1 MALDTKTSLATRH
14 LSKLHFVIE
23 FTQYQSDIKMNK
35 KTTKDPNLASAS
47 STKTTPKKLKELAQI
62 SVELARLVATNTSA
76 SEELLLELA
85 RHKDERVRRSVATN
99 PSTPVKAA
107 MAVGSQFPEDLL
119 NNPSFNLY
127 ILAEP
132 NLLTGI
138 GASALR
144 ALLKREVCP
153 DSFFAYAASQDD
165 EATQLA
171 ILTNPRA
178 PKSIIQQLANSPHT
192 RVQDTAKKHVA
203 LQSTKADESSWKDGF
218 IAELLEEEKNRDKV
232 PEAHQS
238 LAYFLISQVDDLSEL
253 TEHELWVVRTAW
265 TKEDRKNSFWMPT
278 FDFSKGNYPAS
289 ILQIAAKS
297 EDRNFRG
304 QIAQNP
310 NTPTAVLE
318 LLAKDEDEDVQSS
331 VTKNPNTPTPV
342 LELLAKDE
350 DRHVRSEVAKNPN
363 TPTSV
368 LKLLAKDESSSVRS
382 EVAENPNTPTS
393 VLKLLAK
400 DEDEDV
406 RSSVAKN
413 PNTPTAVLELLAKDE
428 DRGVR
433 GEVAENPKS
442 PISVLELLAK
452 EEDEYVQS
460 SVAKNP
466 NTPASVLVTLASVLE
481 LLAKDES
488 SSVRCRVAEN
498 PKSPTS
504 VLELLAK
511 DEDEDVRRRV
521 AENPKSPTSVL
532 ELLAKDEDKDVRRR
546 VAQNPNTPTSVLEL
560 LAKDEDEYVRRSVA
574 QNPNPPTSVLELLA
588 KDENENVRSEV
599 AENPKSPISVLEHL
613 AKDEDWHVRGG
624 VANNLKTPIPILE
637 ILAKDADRHVRSE
650 VAKNPNTPT
659 SVLELLAKEEDE
671 YVRGGVAQNP
681 NTPDAVKEYLWSIYI
696 NWLYKNEIP
705 ESIQITTWKKKF
717 ISSHFMTD
725 LQNRVDSAKK
735 NKELSGLRNEF
746 ITRMVAGSKP
756 SITRC
761 VAFLLDDCPAAS
773 LAKYQRSSWWIER
786 CAIAQN
792 KNVPENVLKKLLN
805 DANLLV
811 QKSAL
816 FSFQKE
822 RIVQTPV
829 AIDTLP
835 TDKNNPKTAKEI
847 NWQFNFNTALET
859 ADKSLI
865 GDTDQIVYRSFKNL
879 AFMFWYKNFG
889 QGISDTEMYFIK
901 KSKKMHGVSI
911 SMNLNTPIPILEI
924 LAKDSNEDVRSSVA
938 QNPNTPTPVLELL
951 AKDGFSDV
959 RLRVAEN
966 PKTPTSVLE
975 HLGLS
980 ELLWVPLAHRR
991 CHNEGQDLAWDMGTF
1006 RAAKDAD
1013 RHVRSAVAKNPNTP
1027 TSVLEHL
1034 AKDEDR
1040 HVRSEVAKNPNTP
1053 TSVLELLA
1061 KDEDSSVRC
1070 EVAENPK
1077 TPTPVLEHLAKD
1089 EDSDV
1094 QSSVAQNPNTPISVL
1109 ELLAKDESSSV
1120 RCEVAENPKSPT
1132 SVLELLAKDEDEYVR
1147 SNVAENPNTPTS
1159 VLKLLAKDE
1168 DERVRSE
1175 VAKNPKTPTSV
1186 LELLAKDEDSSVQC
1200 EVAENPKTPT
1210 PVLELL
1216 AKDGVYFL
1224 TSVAKNPNIPTS
1236 VLVTLASVLKLLA
1249 KDEDSDVRSEVAKNP
1264 KTPTSVLELLAKDE
1278 DEDVR
1283 WRVAENTNTP
1293 TSVLELLAKDENSS
1307 VRSSVAENP
1316 KTPTSVLKLL
1326 AKDEDERVRSEVA
1339 KSPITPIDSLMELLL
1354 EPYLED
1360 SKAKEKI
1367 ISAFGDVNTVAELR
1381 AEYLKKLCAGL
1392 IPSYERVYGLML
1404 PDCPT
1409 SVLTKCA
1416 KSALWLERCAVAQN
1430 LATPVKL
1437 LQILEKDSNAIVRD
1451 AAKR

>member
-1 MALDTKTSLATRH
+1 MDTKTSLATRH

-265 TKEDRKNSFWMPT
+265 TKEDRKNSFWMAT
-278 FDFSKGNYPAS
+278 FDFSKGNYLTS

-297 EDRNFRG
+297 EDRDFRE

-310 NTPTAVLE
+310 KTPTSVLE
-318 LLAKDEDEDVQSS
+318 LLAKDEDEDVRRR
-331 VTKNPNTPTPV
+331 VAENTNTPTSV
-342 LELLAKDE
+342 LELLAKDSS
-350 DRHVRSEVAKNPN
+350 VRSEVAKNPN

-368 LKLLAKDESSSVRS
+368 LKLLAKDEDEDVRRR
-382 EVAENPNTPTS
+382 VAENPNTPTS
-393 VLKLLAK
+393 VL
-400 DEDEDV
+400 
-406 RSSVAKN
+406 
-413 PNTPTAVLELLAKDE
+413 ELLAKDE
-428 DRGVR
+428 SSSVR
-433 GEVAENPKS
+433 SEVAENPKS

-452 EEDEYVQS
+452 DEYSHVQS

-488 SSVRCRVAEN
+488 SSVRCEVAEN

-521 AENPKSPTSVL
+521 AENPNTPISVL
-532 ELLAKDEDKDVRRR
+532 KLLAKDEDRGVRRS

-574 QNPNPPTSVLELLA
+574 QNPNTPTSVLELLA
-588 KDENENVRSEV
+588 KDESSSVRSEV

-624 VANNLKTPIPILE
+624 VANNLNTPIPILE
-637 ILAKDADRHVRSE
+637 ILAKDEDSRVRSR

-671 YVRGGVAQNP
+671 YVRGGVTQNP

-705 ESIQITTWKKKF
+705 ESIQITKLKNCILSRLGTG
-717 ISSHFMTD
+717 
-725 LQNRVDSAKK
+725 LQDRVDSAKK

-811 QKSAL
+811 KNSAL
-816 FSFQKE
+816 FSFQKNE
-822 RIVQTPV
+822 
-829 AIDTLP
+829 
-835 TDKNNPKTAKEI
+835 
-847 NWQFNFNTALET
+847 
-859 ADKSLI
+859 
-865 GDTDQIVYRSFKNL
+865 SFKR
-879 AFMFWYKNFG
+879 
-889 QGISDTEMYFIK
+889 
-901 KSKKMHGVSI
+901 
-911 SMNLNTPIPILEI
+911 P
-924 LAKDSNEDVRSSVA
+924 
-938 QNPNTPTPVLELL
+938 
-951 AKDGFSDV
+951 
-959 RLRVAEN
+959 
-966 PKTPTSVLE
+966 
-975 HLGLS
+975 
-980 ELLWVPLAHRR
+980 
-991 CHNEGQDLAWDMGTF
+991 
-1006 RAAKDAD
+1006 
-1013 RHVRSAVAKNPNTP
+1013 
-1027 TSVLEHL
+1027 
-1034 AKDEDR
+1034 
-1040 HVRSEVAKNPNTP
+1040 
-1053 TSVLELLA
+1053 
-1061 KDEDSSVRC
+1061 
-1070 EVAENPK
+1070 
-1077 TPTPVLEHLAKD
+1077 
-1089 EDSDV
+1089 
-1094 QSSVAQNPNTPISVL
+1094 
-1109 ELLAKDESSSV
+1109 
-1120 RCEVAENPKSPT
+1120 
-1132 SVLELLAKDEDEYVR
+1132 
-1147 SNVAENPNTPTS
+1147 
-1159 VLKLLAKDE
+1159 
-1168 DERVRSE
+1168 
-1175 VAKNPKTPTSV
+1175 
-1186 LELLAKDEDSSVQC
+1186 
-1200 EVAENPKTPT
+1200 
-1210 PVLELL
+1210 
-1216 AKDGVYFL
+1216 
-1224 TSVAKNPNIPTS
+1224 
-1236 VLVTLASVLKLLA
+1236 
-1249 KDEDSDVRSEVAKNP
+1249 
-1264 KTPTSVLELLAKDE
+1264 
-1278 DEDVR
+1278 
-1283 WRVAENTNTP
+1283 
-1293 TSVLELLAKDENSS
+1293 
-1307 VRSSVAENP
+1307 
-1316 KTPTSVLKLL
+1316 
-1326 AKDEDERVRSEVA
+1326 
-1339 KSPITPIDSLMELLL
+1339 
-1354 EPYLED
+1354 
-1360 SKAKEKI
+1360 
-1367 ISAFGDVNTVAELR
+1367 
-1381 AEYLKKLCAGL
+1381 
-1392 IPSYERVYGLML
+1392 
-1404 PDCPT
+1404 
-1409 SVLTKCA
+1409 
-1416 KSALWLERCAVAQN
+1416 
-1430 LATPVKL
+1430 
-1437 LQILEKDSNAIVRD
+1437 
-1451 AAKR
+1451 

>member
-310 NTPTAVLE
+310 NTPTPVLE
-318 LLAKDEDEDVQSS
+318 LMAKDEDED
-331 VTKNPNTPTPV
+331 
-342 LELLAKDE
+342 
-350 DRHVRSEVAKNPN
+350 
-363 TPTSV
+363 
-368 LKLLAKDESSSVRS
+368 
-382 EVAENPNTPTS
+382 
-393 VLKLLAK
+393 
-400 DEDEDV
+400 
-406 RSSVAKN
+406 
-413 PNTPTAVLELLAKDE
+413 
-428 DRGVR
+428 
-433 GEVAENPKS
+433 
-442 PISVLELLAK
+442 
-452 EEDEYVQS
+452 
-460 SVAKNP
+460 
-466 NTPASVLVTLASVLE
+466 
-481 LLAKDES
+481 
-488 SSVRCRVAEN
+488 
-498 PKSPTS
+498 
-504 VLELLAK
+504 
-511 DEDEDVRRRV
+511 
-521 AENPKSPTSVL
+521 
-532 ELLAKDEDKDVRRR
+532 
-546 VAQNPNTPTSVLEL
+546 
-560 LAKDEDEYVRRSVA
+560 
-574 QNPNPPTSVLELLA
+574 
-588 KDENENVRSEV
+588 
-599 AENPKSPISVLEHL
+599 
-613 AKDEDWHVRGG
+613 
-624 VANNLKTPIPILE
+624 
-637 ILAKDADRHVRSE
+637 VRSE

-705 ESIQITTWKKKF
+705 ESIQITELKNF
-717 ISSHFMTD
+717 ILSRLGTG
-725 LQNRVDSAKK
+725 LQDRVDSAKK

-811 QKSAL
+811 KNSAL

-829 AIDTLP
+829 ESNTLP
-835 TDKNNPKTAKEI
+835 TDKNNPKTTKEV

-889 QGISDTEMYFIK
+889 QGISDTEMHFIK

-938 QNPNTPTPVLELL
+938 
-951 AKDGFSDV
+951 K
-959 RLRVAEN
+959 
-966 PKTPTSVLE
+966 
-975 HLGLS
+975 
-980 ELLWVPLAHRR
+980 
-991 CHNEGQDLAWDMGTF
+991 
-1006 RAAKDAD
+1006 
-1013 RHVRSAVAKNPNTP
+1013 
-1027 TSVLEHL
+1027 
-1034 AKDEDR
+1034 
-1040 HVRSEVAKNPNTP
+1040 
-1053 TSVLELLA
+1053 
-1061 KDEDSSVRC
+1061 
-1070 EVAENPK
+1070 
-1077 TPTPVLEHLAKD
+1077 
-1089 EDSDV
+1089 
-1094 QSSVAQNPNTPISVL
+1094 
-1109 ELLAKDESSSV
+1109 
-1120 RCEVAENPKSPT
+1120 
-1132 SVLELLAKDEDEYVR
+1132 
-1147 SNVAENPNTPTS
+1147 
-1159 VLKLLAKDE
+1159 
-1168 DERVRSE
+1168 
-1175 VAKNPKTPTSV
+1175 
-1186 LELLAKDEDSSVQC
+1186 
-1200 EVAENPKTPT
+1200 NPKTPT

-1249 KDEDSDVRSEVAKNP
+1249 KDEDSSVRCRVAENP
-1264 KTPTSVLELLAKDE
+1264 KSPTSVLELLAKDE

-1283 WRVAENTNTP
+1283 RRVAENTNTP

>member
-310 NTPTAVLE
+310 NTPTSVLE

-368 LKLLAKDESSSVRS
+368 LKLLAKDEDEDVRRR
-382 EVAENPNTPTS
+382 VAENPNTPTS
-393 VLKLLAK
+393 VL
-400 DEDEDV
+400 
-406 RSSVAKN
+406 
-413 PNTPTAVLELLAKDE
+413 ELLAKDE
-428 DRGVR
+428 SISVR
-433 GEVAENPKS
+433 SEVAENPKS

-452 EEDEYVQS
+452 DEYSHVQS

-466 NTPASVLVTLASVLE
+466 NTPASVLVTLSSVLE

-521 AENPKSPTSVL
+521 AENPNTPISVL
-532 ELLAKDEDKDVRRR
+532 KLLAKDEDRGVRRS

-599 AENPKSPISVLEHL
+599 AENPNTPTSVLEHL

-624 VANNLKTPIPILE
+624 VANNLNTPIPILE
-637 ILAKDADRHVRSE
+637 ILAKDEDSRVRSN
-650 VAKNPNTPT
+650 VAENPNTPT

-835 TDKNNPKTAKEI
+835 TDKNNPKTTKEI

-865 GDTDQIVYRSFKNL
+865 GDTDQIVYRSFNNL

-991 CHNEGQDLAWDMGTF
+991 CHNEGQDLAW
-1006 RAAKDAD
+1006 AKDA
-1013 RHVRSAVAKNPNTP
+1013 
-1027 TSVLEHL
+1027 
-1034 AKDEDR
+1034 DR

-1053 TSVLELLA
+1053 TSVLEHLD
-1061 KDEDSSVRC
+1061 KDEYSGVRSN
-1070 EVAENPK
+1070 VANNPN
-1077 TPTPVLEHLAKD
+1077 TPISVLELLAKD

-1109 ELLAKDESSSV
+1109 ELLAKDEDEDV
-1120 RCEVAENPKSPT
+1120 RRDVAENPKTPT

-1147 SNVAENPNTPTS
+1147 SNVANNLNTPIPI
-1159 VLKLLAKDE
+1159 LEILAKDSNE
-1168 DERVRSE
+1168 DVRSS
-1175 VAKNPKTPTSV
+1175 VAQNPKTPTPV

-1249 KDEDSDVRSEVAKNP
+1249 KDEDSSVRCEVAENP
-1264 KTPTSVLELLAKDE
+1264 KSPTSVLELLAKDE

>member
-310 NTPTAVLE
+310 NTPTPVLE
-318 LLAKDEDEDVQSS
+318 LMAKDEDED
-331 VTKNPNTPTPV
+331 
-342 LELLAKDE
+342 
-350 DRHVRSEVAKNPN
+350 VRSEVAKNPN

-368 LKLLAKDESSSVRS
+368 LKLLAKDEDEDVRSSVAQNPNTPTSVLELLAKDESSSVRS

-433 GEVAENPKS
+433 CEVAENPKS

-521 AENPKSPTSVL
+521 AENPNTPISVL
-532 ELLAKDEDKDVRRR
+532 KLLAKDEDEDVRRR
-546 VAQNPNTPTSVLEL
+546 VAQNPNTPISVLEL
-560 LAKDEDEYVRRSVA
+560 LAKDEDKYVRSNVA
-574 QNPNPPTSVLELLA
+574 ENPNTPTSVLELLA

-599 AENPKSPISVLEHL
+599 AENPKSPISMLEHL

-624 VANNLKTPIPILE
+624 VANNLNTPIPILE
-637 ILAKDADRHVRSE
+637 ILAKDEDECVRRS
-650 VAKNPNTPT
+650 VAQNPNTPT

-671 YVRGGVAQNP
+671 YVRGGVTQNP

-705 ESIQITTWKKKF
+705 ESIQITELKNF
-717 ISSHFMTD
+717 ILSRLGTG
-725 LQNRVDSAKK
+725 LQDRVDSAKK

-811 QKSAL
+811 KNSAL

-829 AIDTLP
+829 ESNTLP
-835 TDKNNPKTAKEI
+835 TDKNNPKTTKEV

-889 QGISDTEMYFIK
+889 QGISDTEMHFIK

-938 QNPNTPTPVLELL
+938 QNPNTPTSVLELL

-991 CHNEGQDLAWDMGTF
+991 CHNEGQDLAW
-1006 RAAKDAD
+1006 AKDA
-1013 RHVRSAVAKNPNTP
+1013 
-1027 TSVLEHL
+1027 
-1034 AKDEDR
+1034 DR

-1077 TPTPVLEHLAKD
+1077 TPTPVLELLAKD

-1109 ELLAKDESSSV
+1109 ELLAKDEDEDV
-1120 RCEVAENPKSPT
+1120 RRDVAENPKTPT

-1147 SNVAENPNTPTS
+1147 SNVANNLNTPIPI
-1159 VLKLLAKDE
+1159 LEILAKDSNE
-1168 DERVRSE
+1168 DVRSS
-1175 VAKNPKTPTSV
+1175 VAK
-1186 LELLAKDEDSSVQC
+1186 
-1200 EVAENPKTPT
+1200 NPKTPT

-1249 KDEDSDVRSEVAKNP
+1249 KDEDSSVRCRVAENP
-1264 KTPTSVLELLAKDE
+1264 KSPTSVLELLAKDE

-1283 WRVAENTNTP
+1283 RRVAENTNTP

>member
-350 DRHVRSEVAKNPN
+350 DEDVRSEVAK
-363 TPTSV
+363 
-368 LKLLAKDESSSVRS
+368 
-382 EVAENPNTPTS
+382 NPNTPTS

-413 PNTPTAVLELLAKDE
+413 PNTPTSVLELLAKDE
-428 DRGVR
+428 SISVR
-433 GEVAENPKS
+433 SEVAENPKS

-452 EEDEYVQS
+452 DEDEYVQS

-481 LLAKDES
+481 LLAKDED

-511 DEDEDVRRRV
+511 DENENVRRRV
-521 AENPKSPTSVL
+521 AENPNTPISVL
-532 ELLAKDEDKDVRRR
+532 KLLAKDEDRGFRRS
-546 VAQNPNTPTSVLEL
+546 VAQNPNTPTSVLEF
-560 LAKDEDEYVRRSVA
+560 LAKDEDEYVRSNVA
-574 QNPNPPTSVLELLA
+574 ENPNTPTSVLELLA

-599 AENPKSPISVLEHL
+599 AENPKSPISMLEHL

-637 ILAKDADRHVRSE
+637 ILAKDEDSRVRSN
-650 VAKNPNTPT
+650 VAENPNTPT

-911 SMNLNTPIPILEI
+911 SMNLYTPIPILEI
-924 LAKDSNEDVRSSVA
+924 LAKDEDSRVRS
-938 QNPNTPTPVLELL
+938 E
-951 AKDGFSDV
+951 
-959 RLRVAEN
+959 
-966 PKTPTSVLE
+966 
-975 HLGLS
+975 
-980 ELLWVPLAHRR
+980 
-991 CHNEGQDLAWDMGTF
+991 
-1006 RAAKDAD
+1006 
-1013 RHVRSAVAKNPNTP
+1013 VAKNPNTP

-1034 AKDEDR
+1034 AKDEDWD
-1040 HVRSEVAKNPNTP
+1040 VRGGVAENPKTP

-1061 KDEDSSVRC
+1061 KDENENVRR
-1070 EVAENPK
+1070 
-1077 TPTPVLEHLAKD
+1077 
-1089 EDSDV
+1089 
-1094 QSSVAQNPNTPISVL
+1094 SVAQNPNTPISVL
-1109 ELLAKDESSSV
+1109 ELLAKDENENVRRDVAENPKTPTSVLELLAKDNSDIV
-1120 RCEVAENPKSPT
+1120 RCRVAENPKSPT
-1132 SVLELLAKDEDEYVR
+1132 SVLELLAKDESSGFRDR
-1147 SNVAENPNTPTS
+1147 VAENPNTPISVLELLAKDEDRHVRRRVANNPNTPTS
-1159 VLKLLAKDE
+1159 VLELLAKDE
-1168 DERVRSE
+1168 NEYVRSE
-1175 VAKNPKTPTSV
+1175 VAKNPNTPTSV

-1249 KDEDSDVRSEVAKNP
+1249 KDEDSDVRSRVANNP
-1264 KTPTSVLELLAKDE
+1264 KTPASVLELLAKDESSSVRCRVAENPKSPTSVLELLAKDE
-1278 DEDVR
+1278 DEYVR
-1283 WRVAENTNTP
+1283 SRVAQ
-1293 TSVLELLAKDENSS
+1293 NSN
-1307 VRSSVAENP
+1307 A
-1316 KTPTSVLKLL
+1316 PTSVLKLL

>member
-350 DRHVRSEVAKNPN
+350 DEDVRSEVAK
-363 TPTSV
+363 
-368 LKLLAKDESSSVRS
+368 
-382 EVAENPNTPTS
+382 NPNTPTS

-406 RSSVAKN
+406 RSSVAQN
-413 PNTPTAVLELLAKDE
+413 PNTPTSVLELLAKDE
-428 DRGVR
+428 SISVR
-433 GEVAENPKS
+433 SEVAENPKS

-452 EEDEYVQS
+452 DEDEYVQS

-481 LLAKDES
+481 LLAKDED

-511 DEDEDVRRRV
+511 DENENVRRRV
-521 AENPKSPTSVL
+521 AENPNTPISVL
-532 ELLAKDEDKDVRRR
+532 KLLAKDEDRGFRRS
-546 VAQNPNTPTSVLEL
+546 VAQNPNTPTSVLEF
-560 LAKDEDEYVRRSVA
+560 LAKDEDEYVRSNVA
-574 QNPNPPTSVLELLA
+574 ENPNTPTSVLELLA

-599 AENPKSPISVLEHL
+599 AENPKSPISMLEHL

-637 ILAKDADRHVRSE
+637 ILAKDEDSRVRSN
-650 VAKNPNTPT
+650 VAENPNTPT

-911 SMNLNTPIPILEI
+911 SMNLYTPIPILEI
-924 LAKDSNEDVRSSVA
+924 LAKDEDSRVRS
-938 QNPNTPTPVLELL
+938 E
-951 AKDGFSDV
+951 
-959 RLRVAEN
+959 
-966 PKTPTSVLE
+966 
-975 HLGLS
+975 
-980 ELLWVPLAHRR
+980 
-991 CHNEGQDLAWDMGTF
+991 
-1006 RAAKDAD
+1006 
-1013 RHVRSAVAKNPNTP
+1013 VAKNPNTP

-1034 AKDEDR
+1034 AKDEDWD
-1040 HVRSEVAKNPNTP
+1040 VRGGVAENPKTP

-1061 KDEDSSVRC
+1061 KDENENVRR
-1070 EVAENPK
+1070 
-1077 TPTPVLEHLAKD
+1077 
-1089 EDSDV
+1089 
-1094 QSSVAQNPNTPISVL
+1094 SVAQNPNTPISVL
-1109 ELLAKDESSSV
+1109 ELLAKDENENVRRDVAENPKTPTSVLELLAKDNSDIV
-1120 RCEVAENPKSPT
+1120 RCRVAENPKSPT
-1132 SVLELLAKDEDEYVR
+1132 SVLELLAKDESSGFRDR
-1147 SNVAENPNTPTS
+1147 VAENPNTPISVLELLAKDEDRHVRRRVANNPNTPTS
-1159 VLKLLAKDE
+1159 VLELLAKDE
-1168 DERVRSE
+1168 NEYVRSE
-1175 VAKNPKTPTSV
+1175 VAKNPNTPTSV

-1249 KDEDSDVRSEVAKNP
+1249 KDEDSDVRSRVANNP
-1264 KTPTSVLELLAKDE
+1264 KTPASVLELLAKDESSSVRCRVAENPKSPTSVLELLAKDE
-1278 DEDVR
+1278 DEYVR
-1283 WRVAENTNTP
+1283 SRVAQ
-1293 TSVLELLAKDENSS
+1293 NSN
-1307 VRSSVAENP
+1307 A
-1316 KTPTSVLKLL
+1316 PTSVLKLL

>member
-265 TKEDRKNSFWMPT
+265 TKEDRKNSFWMAT
-278 FDFSKGNYPAS
+278 FDFSKGNYLTS

-297 EDRNFRG
+297 EDRDFRE
-304 QIAQNP
+304 QIARNP
-310 NTPTAVLE
+310 KTPTSVLE
-318 LLAKDEDEDVQSS
+318 LLAKDEDEDVRRR
-331 VTKNPNTPTPV
+331 VAENTNTPTSV
-342 LELLAKDE
+342 LELLAKDSS
-350 DRHVRSEVAKNPN
+350 VRSEVAKNPN

-368 LKLLAKDESSSVRS
+368 LKLLAKDEDEDVRRR
-382 EVAENPNTPTS
+382 VAENPNTPTS
-393 VLKLLAK
+393 VL
-400 DEDEDV
+400 
-406 RSSVAKN
+406 
-413 PNTPTAVLELLAKDE
+413 ELLAKNE
-428 DRGVR
+428 SSSVR
-433 GEVAENPKS
+433 SEVAENPKS
-442 PISVLELLAK
+442 PISVLEHLAK
-452 EEDEYVQS
+452 DEYSHVQS

-488 SSVRCRVAEN
+488 SSVRCEVAEN

-511 DEDEDVRRRV
+511 DENENVRRRV
-521 AENPKSPTSVL
+521 AENPNTPISVL
-532 ELLAKDEDKDVRRR
+532 KLLAKDENENVRRR
-546 VAQNPNTPTSVLEL
+546 VAKNPNTPISVLEL
-560 LAKDEDEYVRRSVA
+560 LAKDEDEYVQRSVA
-574 QNPNPPTSVLELLA
+574 QNPNTPASVLELLA
-588 KDENENVRSEV
+588 KDENENVRSKV
-599 AENPKSPISVLEHL
+599 AENPKSPFSVLEHL

-624 VANNLKTPIPILE
+624 VANNLNTPIPILE
-637 ILAKDADRHVRSE
+637 ILAKDEDSRVRSS
-650 VAKNPNTPT
+650 VAENPKTPT

-671 YVRGGVAQNP
+671 YVRGGVTQNP

-705 ESIQITTWKKKF
+705 ESIQITKLKNCILSRLGTG
-717 ISSHFMTD
+717 
-725 LQNRVDSAKK
+725 LQDRVDSAKK

-811 QKSAL
+811 KNSAL

-829 AIDTLP
+829 ESNTLP
-835 TDKNNPKTAKEI
+835 TDKNNPKTTKEV

-859 ADKSLI
+859 ADKSLV
-865 GDTDQIVYRSFKNL
+865 GGTDQIVYRSFNNL

-991 CHNEGQDLAWDMGTF
+991 CHNEGQDLAW
-1006 RAAKDAD
+1006 AKDAD
-1013 RHVRSAVAKNPNTP
+1013 RHVRSEVAKNPNTP

-1089 EDSDV
+1089 EDSDILT
-1094 QSSVAQNPNTPISVL
+1094 SVAKNPNTPTSVL

-1120 RCEVAENPKSPT
+1120 RCEVAKNPNIPTSVLVTLASVLKLLAKDEDSSVRCRVAENPKSPT

-1147 SNVAENPNTPTS
+1147 SNVANN
-1159 VLKLLAKDE
+1159 L
-1168 DERVRSE
+1168 
-1175 VAKNPKTPTSV
+1175 
-1186 LELLAKDEDSSVQC
+1186 
-1200 EVAENPKTPT
+1200 
-1210 PVLELL
+1210 
-1216 AKDGVYFL
+1216 
-1224 TSVAKNPNIPTS
+1224 
-1236 VLVTLASVLKLLA
+1236 
-1249 KDEDSDVRSEVAKNP
+1249 
-1264 KTPTSVLELLAKDE
+1264 
-1278 DEDVR
+1278 
-1283 WRVAENTNTP
+1283 NTP

-1392 IPSYERVYGLML
+1392 IPSYERVCGLML